1 MGNVSHFC
9 SKRIETTKLNEI
21 QRQQLARQKS
31 WQEVSN
37 RHGYIM
43 SGSEASKTMLWS
55 TLAVQETILDSSG
68 LSADRVLI
76 SAFAVPNRGTDVSNI
91 MDLYYMGSI
100 LLGVMLQHAVVVL
113 SLKLEEYQL
122 VYFHTSLIHSC
133 VVVNIMPKMMAE
145 MTDKDTS
152 GFVAFVLAMTISKF

>member
-1 MGNVSHFC
+1 MPQIEIRVTVMGNVSHFC

-100 LLGVMLQHAVVVL
+100 LLGVML
-113 SLKLEEYQL
+113 
-122 VYFHTSLIHSC
+122 
-133 VVVNIMPKMMAE
+133 
-145 MTDKDTS
+145 
-152 GFVAFVLAMTISKF
+152 